1 MQLVIFYDTMIG
13 MEKMKKIIDRVGGS
27 AALAQALGVT
37 PGAIRERVFCG
48 SFPAAWY
55 FVIFEMLGEV
65 PPRELF
71 SFRVMN
77 DTGKK
82 ASGSRKA
89 RGGTE
94 KPPGARASS
103 GAVKRGKL
111 SAGAAARRKVGDTE
125 GDT

>member
-1 MQLVIFYDTMIG
+1 
-13 MEKMKKIIDRVGGS
+13 MELWTPDSWRSKPIKQHPTYPDQDALYRVEK
-27 AALAQALGVT
+27 V
-37 PGAIRERVFCG
+37 
-48 SFPAAWY
+48 
-55 FVIFEMLGEV
+55 LGEY

-89 RGGTE
+89 RGGAD
-94 KPPGARASS
+94 KPTGARTSS
-103 GAVKRGKL
+103 GEVKRGKP
-111 SAGAAARRKVGDTE
+111 SSGAAARRKAGDTE

>member
-1 MQLVIFYDTMIG
+1 MQCVIFCDSIIG
-13 MEKMKKIIDRVGGS
+13 MEKMKKIVDRVGGS
-27 AALAQALGVT
+27 AALSQALGVT

-48 SFPAAWY
+48 IFPAAWY
-55 FVIFEMLGEV
+55 FVICEMLGEY

-89 RGGTE
+89 RGGAD
-94 KPPGARASS
+94 KPTGARTSS
-103 GAVKRGKL
+103 GEVKRGKP
-111 SAGAAARRKVGDTE
+111 SSGAAARRKAGDTE